1 MDLMMVTYKVK
12 PEEAGRNEELVRR
25 VYGELHRTRPSG
37 LRYATF
43 VLGDGVSF
51 VHVASTRHE
60 SDSNPLQAL
69 IAFRDFQD
77 GIADRCDEPPVPA
90 LLREVDSYHFW
101 RVD

>member
-1 MDLMMVTYKVK
+1 MVTYKVK